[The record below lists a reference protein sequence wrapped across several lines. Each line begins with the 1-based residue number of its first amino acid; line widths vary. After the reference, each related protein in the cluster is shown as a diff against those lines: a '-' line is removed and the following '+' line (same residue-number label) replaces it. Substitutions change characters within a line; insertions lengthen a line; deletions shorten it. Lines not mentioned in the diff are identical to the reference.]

1 MNEKDQEE
9 KQKYLRQNIL
19 DKGYDANEFIAFLE
33 SKKGEGASDIS
44 NWSKIDLYAVVQ
56 EFILVHRKDDSNS
69 KPQTEQLNTN
79 INSNTNTNIN
89 TDINANTNINI
100 NINTNINANIGT
112 NPNTNIITTF
122 DNTDKNT
129 QSQKMLSDYEI
140 IEDKSVIKN
149 EMINDKKEKINSKN
163 FVANDENF
171 GMIIPDFIVCQKAEI
186 NALNNQENLE
196 ITVTDPQKVDNGFF
210 SKAYIN
216 FLITTKPLNLKVR
229 RKHADFVWLRE
240 RLSVIF
246 NLNVLPRLPRKGKVN
261 GDNHINKRMRN
272 LGRFLNYLLKD
283 SLIKNSKIFYD
294 FLAIE
299 KDEDFEKQ
307 KKIYNKLK
315 SPTEVRDVKTLD
327 GKIKIQVTP
336 ESEKYFTKIKNNA
349 MLNEAVLKQMN
360 DTFKLLKLEMNATIN
375 RISSFFPMF
384 DKLIKI
390 RKALPNNIIT
400 QSYIQLK
407 NIFSSW
413 VDILKKQNNFFLKD
427 VKEYLKL
434 LGGNYHHMKELA
446 EYVDEQKN
454 YYRKISRNL
463 ITKKLDL
470 YENKDAADWQLDAQD
485 KKNPKYLVRD
495 KLTAYKKI
503 CYNSTCDAIKLK
515 EKYGYQ
521 LNKII
526 SEYERLRS
534 IANVEN
540 RQKLIDF
547 TRIQSKISSDHIILM
562 GKIIGIMDDCFESP
576 DNYEDK
582 EYDTNEIQ
590 EEIDNNENNRVNN
603 DNDD

>member
-1 MNEKDQEE
+1 MEEKDQEE

-19 DKGYDANEFIAFLE
+19 DKGYDANDFIAFLE

-56 EFILVHRKDDSNS
+56 EYILVHTKDNTNS
-69 KPQTEQLNTN
+69 KPKTEPSNN
-79 INSNTNTNIN
+79 NTNTNTN
-89 TDINANTNINI
+89 NNNNINN
-100 NINTNINANIGT
+100 NIEPKKENNNN
-112 NPNTNIITTF
+112 N
-122 DNTDKNT
+122 DKN
-129 QSQKMLSDYEI
+129 SKILNDYEI

-171 GMIIPDFIVCQKAEI
+171 GMIVPDFIICQKAET
-186 NALNNQENLE
+186 NALNNQDNLE
-196 ITVTDPQKVDNGFF
+196 ITVSDPQKVDNGFF

-216 FLITTKPLNLKVR
+216 FLISTNPLNFKVR

-240 RLSVIF
+240 RLSIIF

-261 GDNHINKRMRN
+261 GDNHIKKRMRN
-272 LGRFLNYLLKD
+272 LERFLNYLLKD
-283 SLIKNSKIFYD
+283 NLVKNSKIFYD
-294 FLAIE
+294 FLTLE
-299 KDEDFEKQ
+299 KDDDFEKQ

-315 SPTEVRDVKTLD
+315 SPTEIREVKTLD
-327 GKIKIQVTP
+327 GKLKIQVT
-336 ESEKYFTKIKNNA
+336 EQSEKYFNKIKSNA
-349 MLNEAVLKQMN
+349 ALNETVLKQIN
-360 DTFKLLKLEMNATIN
+360 DTFKLLKLEMNATIT

-390 RKALPNNIIT
+390 RKSYLPNNILS
-400 QSYIQLK
+400 QSYMQLK
-407 NIFSSW
+407 NIFTSW

-434 LGGNYHHMKELA
+434 LGGNYHHMKELT
-446 EYVDEQKN
+446 ELVDEQKN

-463 ITKKLDL
+463 IAKKIDL
-470 YENKDAADWQLDAQD
+470 YDNRDAADWQLDAQD
-485 KKNPKYLVRD
+485 KKNVKNLVKD

-503 CYNSTCDAIKLK
+503 CHNSTVDAIKLK

-526 SEYERLRS
+526 SEHERLRS

-582 EYDTNEIQ
+582 DKEVDMNEIQ
-590 EEIDNNENNRVNN
+590 EEENNENNENN
-603 DNDD
+603 DIDDD

>member
-1 MNEKDQEE
+1 MEEKDQEE

-19 DKGYDANEFIAFLE
+19 DKGYDANDFIAFLE

-56 EFILVHRKDDSNS
+56 EYILVHTKDNTNS
-69 KPQTEQLNTN
+69 KPKTEPSNN
-79 INSNTNTNIN
+79 NTNTNTSN
-89 TDINANTNINI
+89 NNNINN
-100 NINTNINANIGT
+100 NIEPKKENNNN
-112 NPNTNIITTF
+112 N
-122 DNTDKNT
+122 DKN
-129 QSQKMLSDYEI
+129 SKILNDYEI

-171 GMIIPDFIVCQKAEI
+171 GMIVPDFIICQKAET
-186 NALNNQENLE
+186 NALNNQDNLE
-196 ITVTDPQKVDNGFF
+196 ITVSDPQKVDNGFF

-216 FLITTKPLNLKVR
+216 FLISTNPLNFKVR

-261 GDNHINKRMRN
+261 GDNHIKKRMRN
-272 LGRFLNYLLKD
+272 LERFLNYLLKD
-283 SLIKNSKIFYD
+283 NLVKNSKIFYD
-294 FLAIE
+294 FLTLE
-299 KDEDFEKQ
+299 KEDDFEKQ

-315 SPTEVRDVKTLD
+315 SPTEIREVKTLD
-327 GKIKIQVTP
+327 GKLKIQVT
-336 ESEKYFTKIKNNA
+336 EQSEKYFNKIKSNA
-349 MLNEAVLKQMN
+349 ALNETVLKQIN
-360 DTFKLLKLEMNATIN
+360 DTFKLLKLEMNATIT

-390 RKALPNNIIT
+390 RKSYLPNNILS
-400 QSYIQLK
+400 QSYMQLK
-407 NIFSSW
+407 NIFTSW

-434 LGGNYHHMKELA
+434 LGGNYHHMKELT
-446 EYVDEQKN
+446 ELVDEQKN

-463 ITKKLDL
+463 IAKKIDL
-470 YENKDAADWQLDAQD
+470 YDNRDAADWQLDAQD
-485 KKNPKYLVRD
+485 KKNVKNLVKD

-503 CYNSTCDAIKLK
+503 CHNSTVDAIKLK

-526 SEYERLRS
+526 SEHERLRS

-582 EYDTNEIQ
+582 DKEVDMNEIQ
-590 EEIDNNENNRVNN
+590 EEENNENN
-603 DNDD
+603 DIDDD

>member
-1 MNEKDQEE
+1 MEEKDQEE

-19 DKGYDANEFIAFLE
+19 DKGYDANDFIAFLE

-56 EFILVHRKDDSNS
+56 EYILVHTKDNTNS
-69 KPQTEQLNTN
+69 KRKTEPSNN
-79 INSNTNTNIN
+79 NTNTNTSN
-89 TDINANTNINI
+89 NNNINN
-100 NINTNINANIGT
+100 NIEPKKENNNN
-112 NPNTNIITTF
+112 N
-122 DNTDKNT
+122 DKN
-129 QSQKMLSDYEI
+129 SKILNDYEI

-171 GMIIPDFIVCQKAEI
+171 GMIVPDFIICQKAET
-186 NALNNQENLE
+186 NALNNQDNLE
-196 ITVTDPQKVDNGFF
+196 ITVSDPQKVDNGFF

-216 FLITTKPLNLKVR
+216 FLISTNPLNFKVR

-261 GDNHINKRMRN
+261 GDNHIKKRMRN
-272 LGRFLNYLLKD
+272 LERFLNYLLKD
-283 SLIKNSKIFYD
+283 NLVKNSKIFYD
-294 FLAIE
+294 FLTLE
-299 KDEDFEKQ
+299 KDDDFEKQ

-315 SPTEVRDVKTLD
+315 SPTEIREVKTLD
-327 GKIKIQVTP
+327 GKLKIQVT
-336 ESEKYFTKIKNNA
+336 EQSEKYFNKIKSNA
-349 MLNEAVLKQMN
+349 ALNETVLKQIN
-360 DTFKLLKLEMNATIN
+360 DTFKLLKLEMNATIT

-390 RKALPNNIIT
+390 RKSYLPNNILS
-400 QSYIQLK
+400 QSYMQLK
-407 NIFSSW
+407 NIFTSW

-434 LGGNYHHMKELA
+434 LGGNYHHMKELT
-446 EYVDEQKN
+446 ELVDEQKN

-463 ITKKLDL
+463 IAKKIDL
-470 YENKDAADWQLDAQD
+470 YDNRDAADWQLDAQD
-485 KKNPKYLVRD
+485 KKNVKNLVKD

-503 CYNSTCDAIKLK
+503 CHNSTVDAIKLK

-526 SEYERLRS
+526 SEHERLRS

-582 EYDTNEIQ
+582 DKEVDMNEIQ
-590 EEIDNNENNRVNN
+590 EEENNENN
-603 DNDD
+603 DIDDD

>member
-1 MNEKDQEE
+1 MEEKDQEE

-19 DKGYDANEFIAFLE
+19 DKGYDANDFIAFLE

-56 EFILVHRKDDSNS
+56 EYILVHTKDNTNS
-69 KPQTEQLNTN
+69 KPKTEPSNN
-79 INSNTNTNIN
+79 NTNTNTSNNNSIN
-89 TDINANTNINI
+89 NNIEPKKEN
-100 NINTNINANIGT
+100 NNNN
-112 NPNTNIITTF
+112 
-122 DNTDKNT
+122 DKN
-129 QSQKMLSDYEI
+129 SKILNDYEI

-171 GMIIPDFIVCQKAEI
+171 GMIVPDFIICQKAET
-186 NALNNQENLE
+186 NALNNQDNLE
-196 ITVTDPQKVDNGFF
+196 ITVSDPQKVDNGFF

-216 FLITTKPLNLKVR
+216 FLISTNPLNFKVR

-261 GDNHINKRMRN
+261 GDNHIKKRMRN
-272 LGRFLNYLLKD
+272 LERFLNYLLKD
-283 SLIKNSKIFYD
+283 NLVKNSKIFYD
-294 FLAIE
+294 FLTLE
-299 KDEDFEKQ
+299 KDDDFEKQ

-315 SPTEVRDVKTLD
+315 SPTEIREVKTLD
-327 GKIKIQVTP
+327 GKLKIQVT
-336 ESEKYFTKIKNNA
+336 EQSEKYFNKIKSNA
-349 MLNEAVLKQMN
+349 ALNETVLKQIN
-360 DTFKLLKLEMNATIN
+360 DTFKLLKLEMNATIT

-390 RKALPNNIIT
+390 RKSYLPNNILS
-400 QSYIQLK
+400 QSYMQLK
-407 NIFSSW
+407 NIFTSW

-434 LGGNYHHMKELA
+434 LGGNYHHMKELT
-446 EYVDEQKN
+446 ELVDEQKN

-463 ITKKLDL
+463 IAKKIDL
-470 YENKDAADWQLDAQD
+470 YDNRDAADWQLDAQD
-485 KKNPKYLVRD
+485 KKNVKNLVKD

-503 CYNSTCDAIKLK
+503 CHNSTVDAIKLK

-526 SEYERLRS
+526 SEHERLRS

-582 EYDTNEIQ
+582 DKEVDMNEIQ
-590 EEIDNNENNRVNN
+590 EEENNENNENN
-603 DNDD
+603 DIDDD

>member
-1 MNEKDQEE
+1 MEEKDQEE

-19 DKGYDANEFIAFLE
+19 DKGYDANDFIAFLE

-56 EFILVHRKDDSNS
+56 EYILVHTKDNTNS
-69 KPQTEQLNTN
+69 KPKTEPSNN
-79 INSNTNTNIN
+79 NTNTNTSN
-89 TDINANTNINI
+89 NNNINN
-100 NINTNINANIGT
+100 NIEPKKENNNN
-112 NPNTNIITTF
+112 N
-122 DNTDKNT
+122 DKN
-129 QSQKMLSDYEI
+129 SKILNDYEI

-171 GMIIPDFIVCQKAEI
+171 GMIIPDFIICQKAET

-196 ITVTDPQKVDNGFF
+196 ITVSDPQKVDNGFF

-216 FLITTKPLNLKVR
+216 FLISTNPLNFKVR

-261 GDNHINKRMRN
+261 GDNHIKKRMRN
-272 LGRFLNYLLKD
+272 LERFLNYLLKD
-283 SLIKNSKIFYD
+283 NLVKNSKIFYD
-294 FLAIE
+294 FLTLE
-299 KDEDFEKQ
+299 KDDDFEKQ

-315 SPTEVRDVKTLD
+315 SPTEIREVKTLD
-327 GKIKIQVTP
+327 GKLKIQVT
-336 ESEKYFTKIKNNA
+336 EQSEKYFNKIKSNA
-349 MLNEAVLKQMN
+349 ALNETVLKQIN
-360 DTFKLLKLEMNATIN
+360 DTFKLLKLEMNATIT

-390 RKALPNNIIT
+390 RKSYLPNNILS
-400 QSYIQLK
+400 QSYMQLK
-407 NIFSSW
+407 NIFTSW

-434 LGGNYHHMKELA
+434 LGGNYHHMKELT
-446 EYVDEQKN
+446 ELVDEQKN

-463 ITKKLDL
+463 IAKKIDL
-470 YENKDAADWQLDAQD
+470 YDNRDAADWQLDAQD
-485 KKNPKYLVRD
+485 KKNVKNLVKD

-503 CYNSTCDAIKLK
+503 CHNSTVDAIKLK

-526 SEYERLRS
+526 SEHERLRS

-582 EYDTNEIQ
+582 DKEVDMNEIQ
-590 EEIDNNENNRVNN
+590 EEENNENNENN
-603 DNDD
+603 DIDDD

>member
-1 MNEKDQEE
+1 MEEKDQEE

-19 DKGYDANEFIAFLE
+19 DKGYDANDFIAFLE

-56 EFILVHRKDDSNS
+56 EYILVHTKDNTNS
-69 KPQTEQLNTN
+69 KPKTEPSNN
-79 INSNTNTNIN
+79 NTNTNTSN
-89 TDINANTNINI
+89 NNNINN
-100 NINTNINANIGT
+100 NIEPKKENNNN
-112 NPNTNIITTF
+112 N
-122 DNTDKNT
+122 DKN
-129 QSQKMLSDYEI
+129 SKILNDYEI

-171 GMIIPDFIVCQKAEI
+171 GIIVPDFIICQKAET
-186 NALNNQENLE
+186 NALNNQDNLE
-196 ITVTDPQKVDNGFF
+196 ITVSDPQKVDNGFF

-216 FLITTKPLNLKVR
+216 FLISTNPLNFKVR

-261 GDNHINKRMRN
+261 GDNHIKKRMRN
-272 LGRFLNYLLKD
+272 LERFLNYLLKD
-283 SLIKNSKIFYD
+283 NLVKNSKIFYD
-294 FLAIE
+294 FLTLE
-299 KDEDFEKQ
+299 KDDDFEKQ

-315 SPTEVRDVKTLD
+315 SPTEIREVKTLD
-327 GKIKIQVTP
+327 GKLKIQVT
-336 ESEKYFTKIKNNA
+336 EQSEKYFNKIKSNA
-349 MLNEAVLKQMN
+349 ALNETVLKQIN
-360 DTFKLLKLEMNATIN
+360 DTFKLLKLEMNATIT

-390 RKALPNNIIT
+390 RKSYLPNNILS
-400 QSYIQLK
+400 QSYMQLK
-407 NIFSSW
+407 NIFTSW

-434 LGGNYHHMKELA
+434 LGGNYHHMKELT
-446 EYVDEQKN
+446 ELVDEQKN

-463 ITKKLDL
+463 IAKKIDL
-470 YENKDAADWQLDAQD
+470 YDNRDAADWQLDAQD
-485 KKNPKYLVRD
+485 KKNVKNLVKD

-503 CYNSTCDAIKLK
+503 CHNSTVDAIKLK

-526 SEYERLRS
+526 SEHERLRS

-582 EYDTNEIQ
+582 DKEVDMNEIQ
-590 EEIDNNENNRVNN
+590 EEENNENNENN
-603 DNDD
+603 DIDDD

>member
-1 MNEKDQEE
+1 MEEKDQED

-19 DKGYDANEFIAFLE
+19 DKGYDANDFIAFLE

-56 EFILVHRKDDSNS
+56 EYILVHTKDNTNS
-69 KPQTEQLNTN
+69 KPKTEPSNN
-79 INSNTNTNIN
+79 NTNTNTSN
-89 TDINANTNINI
+89 NNNINN
-100 NINTNINANIGT
+100 NIEPKKENNNN
-112 NPNTNIITTF
+112 N
-122 DNTDKNT
+122 DKN
-129 QSQKMLSDYEI
+129 SKILNDYEI

-171 GMIIPDFIVCQKAEI
+171 GMIVPDFIICQKAET
-186 NALNNQENLE
+186 NALNNQDNLE
-196 ITVTDPQKVDNGFF
+196 ITVSDPQKVDNGFF

-216 FLITTKPLNLKVR
+216 FLISTNPLNFKVR

-240 RLSVIF
+240 RLSIIF

-261 GDNHINKRMRN
+261 GDNHIKKRMRN
-272 LGRFLNYLLKD
+272 LERFLNYLLKD
-283 SLIKNSKIFYD
+283 NLVKNSKIFYD
-294 FLAIE
+294 FLTLE
-299 KDEDFEKQ
+299 KEDDFEKQ

-315 SPTEVRDVKTLD
+315 SPTEIREVKTLD
-327 GKIKIQVTP
+327 GKLKIQVT
-336 ESEKYFTKIKNNA
+336 EQSEKYFNKIKSNA
-349 MLNEAVLKQMN
+349 ALNETVLKQIN
-360 DTFKLLKLEMNATIN
+360 DTFKLLKLEMNATIT
-375 RISSFFPMF
+375 RISSFSPMF

-390 RKALPNNIIT
+390 RKSYLPNNILS
-400 QSYIQLK
+400 QSYMQLK
-407 NIFSSW
+407 NIFTSW

-434 LGGNYHHMKELA
+434 LGGNYHHMKELT
-446 EYVDEQKN
+446 ELVDEQKN

-463 ITKKLDL
+463 IAKKIDL
-470 YENKDAADWQLDAQD
+470 YDNRDAADWQLDAQD
-485 KKNPKYLVRD
+485 KKNVKNLVKD

-503 CYNSTCDAIKLK
+503 CHNSTVDAIKLK

-526 SEYERLRS
+526 SEHERLRS

-582 EYDTNEIQ
+582 DKEVDMNEIQ
-590 EEIDNNENNRVNN
+590 EEENNENN
-603 DNDD
+603 DIDGD

>member
-1 MNEKDQEE
+1 MEEKDQEE

-19 DKGYDANEFIAFLE
+19 DKGYDANDFIAFLE

-56 EFILVHRKDDSNS
+56 EYILVHTKDSTNS
-69 KPQTEQLNTN
+69 KPKTEPSNN
-79 INSNTNTNIN
+79 NNTNTNTSN
-89 TDINANTNINI
+89 NNNINN
-100 NINTNINANIGT
+100 NIEPKKENNNN
-112 NPNTNIITTF
+112 N
-122 DNTDKNT
+122 DKN
-129 QSQKMLSDYEI
+129 SKILNDYEI

-171 GMIIPDFIVCQKAEI
+171 GMIVPDFIICQKAET
-186 NALNNQENLE
+186 NALNNQDNLE
-196 ITVTDPQKVDNGFF
+196 ITVSDPQKVDNGFF

-216 FLITTKPLNLKVR
+216 FLISTNPLNFKVR

-240 RLSVIF
+240 RLSIIF

-261 GDNHINKRMRN
+261 GDNHIKKRMRN
-272 LGRFLNYLLKD
+272 LERFLNYLLKD
-283 SLIKNSKIFYD
+283 NLVKNSKIFYD
-294 FLAIE
+294 FLTLE
-299 KDEDFEKQ
+299 KDDDFEKQ

-315 SPTEVRDVKTLD
+315 SPTEIREVKTLD
-327 GKIKIQVTP
+327 GKLKIQVT
-336 ESEKYFTKIKNNA
+336 EQSEKYFNKIKSNA
-349 MLNEAVLKQMN
+349 ALNETVLKQIN
-360 DTFKLLKLEMNATIN
+360 DTFKLLKLEMNATIT

-390 RKALPNNIIT
+390 RKSYLPNNILS
-400 QSYIQLK
+400 QSYMQLK
-407 NIFSSW
+407 NIFTSW

-434 LGGNYHHMKELA
+434 LGGNYHHMKELT
-446 EYVDEQKN
+446 ELVDEQKN

-463 ITKKLDL
+463 IAKKIDL
-470 YENKDAADWQLDAQD
+470 YDNRDAADWQLDAQD
-485 KKNPKYLVRD
+485 KKNVKNLVKD

-503 CYNSTCDAIKLK
+503 CHNSTVDAIKLK

-526 SEYERLRS
+526 SEHERLRS

-582 EYDTNEIQ
+582 DKEVDMNEIQ
-590 EEIDNNENNRVNN
+590 EEENNENNENN
-603 DNDD
+603 DIDDD

>member
-1 MNEKDQEE
+1 MEEKDQEE

-19 DKGYDANEFIAFLE
+19 DKGYDANDFIAFLE

-56 EFILVHRKDDSNS
+56 EYILVHTKDNTNS
-69 KPQTEQLNTN
+69 KPKTEPSNN
-79 INSNTNTNIN
+79 NTNTNTSN
-89 TDINANTNINI
+89 NNNINN
-100 NINTNINANIGT
+100 NIEPKKENNNN
-112 NPNTNIITTF
+112 N
-122 DNTDKNT
+122 DKN
-129 QSQKMLSDYEI
+129 SKILNDYEI

-171 GMIIPDFIVCQKAEI
+171 GMIVPDFIICQKAET
-186 NALNNQENLE
+186 NALNNQDNLE
-196 ITVTDPQKVDNGFF
+196 ITVSDPQKVDNGFF

-216 FLITTKPLNLKVR
+216 FLISTNPLNFKVR

-261 GDNHINKRMRN
+261 GDNHIKKRMRN
-272 LGRFLNYLLKD
+272 LERFLNYLLKD
-283 SLIKNSKIFYD
+283 NLVKNSKIFYD
-294 FLAIE
+294 FLTLE
-299 KDEDFEKQ
+299 KEDDFEKQ

-315 SPTEVRDVKTLD
+315 SPTEIREVKTLD
-327 GKIKIQVTP
+327 GKLKIQVT
-336 ESEKYFTKIKNNA
+336 EQSEKYFNKIKSNA
-349 MLNEAVLKQMN
+349 ALNETVLKQIN
-360 DTFKLLKLEMNATIN
+360 DTFKLLKLEMNATIT

-390 RKALPNNIIT
+390 RKSYLPNNILS
-400 QSYIQLK
+400 QSYMQLK
-407 NIFSSW
+407 NIFTSW

-434 LGGNYHHMKELA
+434 LGGNYHHMKELT
-446 EYVDEQKN
+446 ELVDEQKN

-463 ITKKLDL
+463 IAKKIDL
-470 YENKDAADWQLDAQD
+470 YDNRDAADWQLDAQD
-485 KKNPKYLVRD
+485 KKNVKNLVKD

-503 CYNSTCDAIKLK
+503 CHNSTVDAIKLK

-526 SEYERLRS
+526 SEHERLRS

-582 EYDTNEIQ
+582 DKEVDMNEIQ
-590 EEIDNNENNRVNN
+590 EEENNENN
-603 DNDD
+603 DIDGD

>member
-1 MNEKDQEE
+1 MEEKDQEE

-19 DKGYDANEFIAFLE
+19 DKGYDANQFIAFLE

-56 EFILVHRKDDSNS
+56 EFILVHSND
-69 KPQTEQLNTN
+69 N
-79 INSNTNTNIN
+79 INSKQNTEQPNNDTNIN
-89 TDINANTNINI
+89 TNNNNNINN
-100 NINTNINANIGT
+100 NINTN
-112 NPNTNIITTF
+112 
-122 DNTDKNT
+122 TDQKNENNNNNGKN
-129 QSQKMLSDYEI
+129 SKILNDYEI

-149 EMINDKKEKINSKN
+149 EMLNDKKEKINSKN

-171 GMIIPDFIVCQKAEI
+171 GMVIPDFIVCQKAET

-216 FLITTKPLNLKVR
+216 FLITTNPLNFKVR

-246 NLNVLPRLPRKGKVN
+246 NFNVLPRLPRKGKVN

-272 LGRFLNYLLKD
+272 LERFLNYLLKD
-283 SLIKNSKIFYD
+283 NLIKNSKIFYD
-294 FLAIE
+294 FLTIE

-315 SPTEVRDVKTLD
+315 SPTEIREVKTLD
-327 GKIKIQVTP
+327 GKLKIQVT
-336 ESEKYFTKIKNNA
+336 EENEQYFNKIKSNA
-349 MLNEAVLKQMN
+349 ALNDTVLKQIN
-360 DTFKLLKLEMNATIN
+360 DTLKLLRLEMNATIT

-390 RKALPNNIIT
+390 RKAYLPNNILS
-400 QSYIQLK
+400 QSYMQLK
-407 NIFSSW
+407 NIFTSW

-434 LGGNYHHMKELA
+434 LGGNYHHMKELT
-446 EYVDEQKN
+446 ELVDEQKN

-463 ITKKLDL
+463 IAKKIDL
-470 YENKDAADWQLDAQD
+470 YDNRDAADWQLDAQD
-485 KKNPKYLVRD
+485 KKNVKNLVKD

-503 CYNSTCDAIKLK
+503 CHNSTVDAIKLK

-526 SEYERLRS
+526 SEHERLRS

-582 EYDTNEIQ
+582 DKEVDMNEIQ
-590 EEIDNNENNRVNN
+590 EEVNVDNNENN
-603 DNDD
+603 DNDDD

>member
-1 MNEKDQEE
+1 MEEKDQEE

-19 DKGYDANEFIAFLE
+19 DKGYDANDFIAFLE

-56 EFILVHRKDDSNS
+56 EYILVHTKDNTNS
-69 KPQTEQLNTN
+69 KPKTEPSNN
-79 INSNTNTNIN
+79 NTNTNTSN
-89 TDINANTNINI
+89 NNNINN
-100 NINTNINANIGT
+100 NIEPKKENNNN
-112 NPNTNIITTF
+112 N
-122 DNTDKNT
+122 DKN
-129 QSQKMLSDYEI
+129 SKILNDYEI

-171 GMIIPDFIVCQKAEI
+171 GMIVPDFIICQKAET
-186 NALNNQENLE
+186 NALNNQDNLE
-196 ITVTDPQKVDNGFF
+196 ITVSDPQKVDNGFF

-216 FLITTKPLNLKVR
+216 FLISTNPLNFKVR

-261 GDNHINKRMRN
+261 GDNHIKKRMRN
-272 LGRFLNYLLKD
+272 LERFLNYLLKD
-283 SLIKNSKIFYD
+283 NLVKNSKIFYD
-294 FLAIE
+294 FLTLE
-299 KDEDFEKQ
+299 KEDDFEKQ

-315 SPTEVRDVKTLD
+315 SPTEIREVKTLD
-327 GKIKIQVTP
+327 GKLKIQVT
-336 ESEKYFTKIKNNA
+336 EQSEKYFNKIKSNA
-349 MLNEAVLKQMN
+349 ALNETVLKQIN
-360 DTFKLLKLEMNATIN
+360 DTFKLLKLEMNATIT

-390 RKALPNNIIT
+390 RKSYLPNNILS
-400 QSYIQLK
+400 QSYMQLK
-407 NIFSSW
+407 NIFTSW

-434 LGGNYHHMKELA
+434 LGGNYHHMKELT
-446 EYVDEQKN
+446 ELVDEQKN

-463 ITKKLDL
+463 IAKKLDL
-470 YENKDAADWQLDAQD
+470 YDNRDAADWQLDAQD
-485 KKNPKYLVRD
+485 KKNVKNLVKD

-503 CYNSTCDAIKLK
+503 CHNSTVDAIKLK

-526 SEYERLRS
+526 SEHERLRS

-582 EYDTNEIQ
+582 DKEVDMNEIQ
-590 EEIDNNENNRVNN
+590 EEENNENNENN
-603 DNDD
+603 DIDDD

>member
-1 MNEKDQEE
+1 MEEKDQEE

-19 DKGYDANEFIAFLE
+19 DKGYDANDFIAFLE

-56 EFILVHRKDDSNS
+56 EYILVHSKDSTNS
-69 KPQTEQLNTN
+69 KPKTEPSNN
-79 INSNTNTNIN
+79 NNTNTNTSN
-89 TDINANTNINI
+89 NNNINN
-100 NINTNINANIGT
+100 NIEPKKENNNN
-112 NPNTNIITTF
+112 N
-122 DNTDKNT
+122 DKN
-129 QSQKMLSDYEI
+129 SKILNDYEI

-171 GMIIPDFIVCQKAEI
+171 GMIVPDFIICQKAET
-186 NALNNQENLE
+186 NALNNQDNLE
-196 ITVTDPQKVDNGFF
+196 ITVSDPQKVDNGFF

-216 FLITTKPLNLKVR
+216 FLISTNPLNFKVR

-261 GDNHINKRMRN
+261 GDNHIKKRMRN
-272 LGRFLNYLLKD
+272 LERFLNYLLKD
-283 SLIKNSKIFYD
+283 NLVKNSKIFYD
-294 FLAIE
+294 FLTLE
-299 KDEDFEKQ
+299 KDDDFEKQ

-315 SPTEVRDVKTLD
+315 SPTEIREVKTLD
-327 GKIKIQVTP
+327 GKLKIQVT
-336 ESEKYFTKIKNNA
+336 EQSEKYFNKIKSNA
-349 MLNEAVLKQMN
+349 ALNETVLKQIN
-360 DTFKLLKLEMNATIN
+360 DTFKLLKLEMNATIT

-390 RKALPNNIIT
+390 RKSYLPNNILS
-400 QSYIQLK
+400 QSYMQLK
-407 NIFSSW
+407 NIFTSW

-434 LGGNYHHMKELA
+434 LGGNYHHMKELT
-446 EYVDEQKN
+446 ELVDEQKN

-463 ITKKLDL
+463 IAKKIDL
-470 YENKDAADWQLDAQD
+470 YDNRDAADWQLDAQD
-485 KKNPKYLVRD
+485 KKNVKNLVKD

-503 CYNSTCDAIKLK
+503 CYNSTVDAIKLK

-526 SEYERLRS
+526 SEHERLRS

-582 EYDTNEIQ
+582 DKEVDMNEIQ
-590 EEIDNNENNRVNN
+590 EEENNENNENN
-603 DNDD
+603 DIDDD

>member
-1 MNEKDQEE
+1 MEEKDQEE

-19 DKGYDANEFIAFLE
+19 DKGYDANDFIAFLE

-56 EFILVHRKDDSNS
+56 EYILVHTKDNTNS
-69 KPQTEQLNTN
+69 KPKTEPSNN
-79 INSNTNTNIN
+79 NTNTNTSN
-89 TDINANTNINI
+89 NNINN
-100 NINTNINANIGT
+100 NIEPKKENNNN
-112 NPNTNIITTF
+112 N
-122 DNTDKNT
+122 DKN
-129 QSQKMLSDYEI
+129 SKILNDYEI

-171 GMIIPDFIVCQKAEI
+171 GMIVPDFIICQKAET
-186 NALNNQENLE
+186 NALNNQDNLE
-196 ITVTDPQKVDNGFF
+196 ITVSDPQKVDNGFF

-216 FLITTKPLNLKVR
+216 FLISTNPLNFKVR

-240 RLSVIF
+240 RLSIIF

-261 GDNHINKRMRN
+261 GDNHIKKRMRN
-272 LGRFLNYLLKD
+272 LERFLNYLLKD
-283 SLIKNSKIFYD
+283 NLVKNSKIFYD
-294 FLAIE
+294 FLTLE
-299 KDEDFEKQ
+299 KDDDFEKQ

-315 SPTEVRDVKTLD
+315 SPTEIREVKTLD
-327 GKIKIQVTP
+327 GKLKIQVT
-336 ESEKYFTKIKNNA
+336 EQSEKYFNKIKSNA
-349 MLNEAVLKQMN
+349 ALNETVLKQIN
-360 DTFKLLKLEMNATIN
+360 DTFKLLKLEMNATIT

-390 RKALPNNIIT
+390 RKSYLPNNILS
-400 QSYIQLK
+400 QSYMQLK
-407 NIFSSW
+407 NIFTSW

-434 LGGNYHHMKELA
+434 LGGNYHHMKELT
-446 EYVDEQKN
+446 ELVDEQKN

-463 ITKKLDL
+463 IAKKIDL
-470 YENKDAADWQLDAQD
+470 YDNRDAADWQLDAQD
-485 KKNPKYLVRD
+485 KKNVKNLVKD

-503 CYNSTCDAIKLK
+503 CHNSTVDAIKLK

-526 SEYERLRS
+526 SEHERLRS

-582 EYDTNEIQ
+582 DKEVDMNEIQ
-590 EEIDNNENNRVNN
+590 EEENNENN
-603 DNDD
+603 DIDDD

>member
-1 MNEKDQEE
+1 MEEKDQEE

-19 DKGYDANEFIAFLE
+19 DKGYDANDFIAFLE

-56 EFILVHRKDDSNS
+56 EYILVHTKDSTNS
-69 KPQTEQLNTN
+69 KPKTEPSNN
-79 INSNTNTNIN
+79 NNTNTNTSN
-89 TDINANTNINI
+89 NNNINN
-100 NINTNINANIGT
+100 NIEPKKENNNN
-112 NPNTNIITTF
+112 N
-122 DNTDKNT
+122 DKN
-129 QSQKMLSDYEI
+129 SKILNDYEI

-171 GMIIPDFIVCQKAEI
+171 GMIVPDFIICQKAET
-186 NALNNQENLE
+186 NALNNQDNLE
-196 ITVTDPQKVDNGFF
+196 ITVSDPQKVDNGFF

-216 FLITTKPLNLKVR
+216 FLISTNPLNFKVR

-240 RLSVIF
+240 RLSIIF

-261 GDNHINKRMRN
+261 GDNHIKKRMRN
-272 LGRFLNYLLKD
+272 LERFLNYLLKD
-283 SLIKNSKIFYD
+283 NLVKNSKIFYD
-294 FLAIE
+294 FLTLE
-299 KDEDFEKQ
+299 KEDDFEKQ

-315 SPTEVRDVKTLD
+315 SPTEIREVKTLD
-327 GKIKIQVTP
+327 GKLKIQVT
-336 ESEKYFTKIKNNA
+336 EQSEKYFNKIKSNA
-349 MLNEAVLKQMN
+349 ALNETVLKQIN
-360 DTFKLLKLEMNATIN
+360 DTFKLLKLEMNATIT

-390 RKALPNNIIT
+390 RKSYLPNNILS
-400 QSYIQLK
+400 QSYMQLK
-407 NIFSSW
+407 NIFTSW

-434 LGGNYHHMKELA
+434 LGGNYHHMKELT
-446 EYVDEQKN
+446 ELVDEQKN

-463 ITKKLDL
+463 IAKKIDL
-470 YENKDAADWQLDAQD
+470 YDNRDAADWQLDAQD
-485 KKNPKYLVRD
+485 KKNVKNLVKD

-503 CYNSTCDAIKLK
+503 CHNSTVDAIKLK

-526 SEYERLRS
+526 SEHERLRS

-582 EYDTNEIQ
+582 DKEVDMNEIQ
-590 EEIDNNENNRVNN
+590 EEENNENNENN
-603 DNDD
+603 DIDDD

>member
-1 MNEKDQEE
+1 MEEKDQEE

-19 DKGYDANEFIAFLE
+19 DKGYDANDFIAFLE

-56 EFILVHRKDDSNS
+56 EYILVHTKDNTNS
-69 KPQTEQLNTN
+69 KPKTEPSNN
-79 INSNTNTNIN
+79 NTNTNTSN
-89 TDINANTNINI
+89 NNNINN
-100 NINTNINANIGT
+100 NIEPKKENNNN
-112 NPNTNIITTF
+112 N
-122 DNTDKNT
+122 DKN
-129 QSQKMLSDYEI
+129 SKILNDYEI

-171 GMIIPDFIVCQKAEI
+171 GMIVPDFIICQKAET
-186 NALNNQENLE
+186 NALNNQDNLE
-196 ITVTDPQKVDNGFF
+196 ITVSDPQKVDNGFF

-216 FLITTKPLNLKVR
+216 FLISTNPLNFKVR

-261 GDNHINKRMRN
+261 GDNRIKKRMRN
-272 LGRFLNYLLKD
+272 LERFLNYLLKD
-283 SLIKNSKIFYD
+283 NLVKNSKIFYD
-294 FLAIE
+294 FLTLE
-299 KDEDFEKQ
+299 KEDDFEKQ

-315 SPTEVRDVKTLD
+315 SPTEIREVKTLD
-327 GKIKIQVTP
+327 GKLKIQVT
-336 ESEKYFTKIKNNA
+336 EQSEKYFNKIKSNA
-349 MLNEAVLKQMN
+349 ALNETVLKQIN
-360 DTFKLLKLEMNATIN
+360 DTFKLLKLEMNATIT
-375 RISSFFPMF
+375 RISSFSPMF

-390 RKALPNNIIT
+390 RKSYLPNNILS
-400 QSYIQLK
+400 QSYMQLK
-407 NIFSSW
+407 NIFTSW

-434 LGGNYHHMKELA
+434 LGGNYHHMKELT
-446 EYVDEQKN
+446 ELVDEQKN

-463 ITKKLDL
+463 IAKKIDL
-470 YENKDAADWQLDAQD
+470 YDNRDAADWQLDAQD
-485 KKNPKYLVRD
+485 KKNVKNLVKD

-503 CYNSTCDAIKLK
+503 CHNSTVDAIKLK

-526 SEYERLRS
+526 SEHERLRS

-582 EYDTNEIQ
+582 DKEADMNEIQ
-590 EEIDNNENNRVNN
+590 EEENNENN
-603 DNDD
+603 DIDDD

>member
-1 MNEKDQEE
+1 MEEKDQEE

-19 DKGYDANEFIAFLE
+19 DKGYDANDFIAFLE

-56 EFILVHRKDDSNS
+56 EYILVHTKDSTNS
-69 KPQTEQLNTN
+69 KPKTEPSNN
-79 INSNTNTNIN
+79 NNTNTNTSN
-89 TDINANTNINI
+89 NNNINN
-100 NINTNINANIGT
+100 NIEPKKENNNN
-112 NPNTNIITTF
+112 N
-122 DNTDKNT
+122 DKN
-129 QSQKMLSDYEI
+129 SKILNDYEI

-171 GMIIPDFIVCQKAEI
+171 GMIVPDFIICQKAET
-186 NALNNQENLE
+186 NALNNQDNLE
-196 ITVTDPQKVDNGFF
+196 ITVSDPQKVDNGFF

-216 FLITTKPLNLKVR
+216 FLISTNPLNFKVR

-240 RLSVIF
+240 RLSIIF

-261 GDNHINKRMRN
+261 GDNHIKKRMRN
-272 LGRFLNYLLKD
+272 LERFLNYLLKD
-283 SLIKNSKIFYD
+283 NLVKNSKIFYD
-294 FLAIE
+294 FLTLE
-299 KDEDFEKQ
+299 KEDDFEKQ

-315 SPTEVRDVKTLD
+315 SPTEIREVKTLD
-327 GKIKIQVTP
+327 GKLKIQVT
-336 ESEKYFTKIKNNA
+336 EQSEKYFNKIKSNA
-349 MLNEAVLKQMN
+349 ALNETVLKQIN
-360 DTFKLLKLEMNATIN
+360 DTFKLLKLEMNATIT

-390 RKALPNNIIT
+390 RKSYLPNNILS
-400 QSYIQLK
+400 QSYMQLK
-407 NIFSSW
+407 NIFTSW

-434 LGGNYHHMKELA
+434 LGGNYHHMKELT
-446 EYVDEQKN
+446 ELVDEQKN

-463 ITKKLDL
+463 IAKKIDL
-470 YENKDAADWQLDAQD
+470 YDNRDAADWQLDAQD
-485 KKNPKYLVRD
+485 KKNVKNLVKD

-503 CYNSTCDAIKLK
+503 CHNSTVDAIKLK

-526 SEYERLRS
+526 SEHERLRS

-576 DNYEDK
+576 DNYEEKDK
-582 EYDTNEIQ
+582 EVDMNEIQ
-590 EEIDNNENNRVNN
+590 EEENNENNENN
-603 DNDD
+603 DIDDD

>member
-69 KPQTEQLNTN
+69 KPQTEQTNTN

-89 TDINANTNINI
+89 TDINANIDI
-100 NINTNINANIGT
+100 NINTNMNANIGT
-112 NPNTNIITTF
+112 NINTNTITTF

-149 EMINDKKEKINSKN
+149 EMINDKKEKMNSKN

-349 MLNEAVLKQMN
+349 MLNEAVLKQLN

-590 EEIDNNENNRVNN
+590 EEIDNNENNRVSN

>member
-1 MNEKDQEE
+1 MEEKDQEE

-19 DKGYDANEFIAFLE
+19 DKGYDANDFIAFLE

-56 EFILVHRKDDSNS
+56 EYILVHTKDSTNS
-69 KPQTEQLNTN
+69 KPKTEPSNN
-79 INSNTNTNIN
+79 NNTNTNTN
-89 TDINANTNINI
+89 NNNINN
-100 NINTNINANIGT
+100 NIEPKKENNNN
-112 NPNTNIITTF
+112 N
-122 DNTDKNT
+122 DKN
-129 QSQKMLSDYEI
+129 SKILNDYEI

-171 GMIIPDFIVCQKAEI
+171 GMIVPDFIICQKAET
-186 NALNNQENLE
+186 NALNNQDNLE
-196 ITVTDPQKVDNGFF
+196 ITVSDPQKVDNGFF

-216 FLITTKPLNLKVR
+216 FLISTNPLNFKVR

-261 GDNHINKRMRN
+261 GDNHIKKRMRN
-272 LGRFLNYLLKD
+272 LERFLNYLLKD
-283 SLIKNSKIFYD
+283 NLVKNSKIFYD
-294 FLAIE
+294 FLTLE
-299 KDEDFEKQ
+299 KDDDFEKQ

-315 SPTEVRDVKTLD
+315 SPTEIREVKTLD
-327 GKIKIQVTP
+327 GKLKIQVT
-336 ESEKYFTKIKNNA
+336 EQSEKYFNKIKSNA
-349 MLNEAVLKQMN
+349 ALNETVLKQIN
-360 DTFKLLKLEMNATIN
+360 DTFKLLKLEMNATIT

-390 RKALPNNIIT
+390 RKSYLPNNILS
-400 QSYIQLK
+400 QSYMQLK
-407 NIFSSW
+407 NIFTSW

-434 LGGNYHHMKELA
+434 LGGNYHHMKELT
-446 EYVDEQKN
+446 ELVDEQKN

-463 ITKKLDL
+463 IAKKIDL
-470 YENKDAADWQLDAQD
+470 YDNRDAADWQLDAQD
-485 KKNPKYLVRD
+485 KKNVKNLVKD

-503 CYNSTCDAIKLK
+503 CHNSTVDAIKLK

-526 SEYERLRS
+526 SEHERLRS

-582 EYDTNEIQ
+582 DKEVDMNEIQ
-590 EEIDNNENNRVNN
+590 EEENNENNENN
-603 DNDD
+603 DIDDD

>member
-1 MNEKDQEE
+1 MEEKDQEE

-19 DKGYDANEFIAFLE
+19 DKGYDANDFIAFLE

-56 EFILVHRKDDSNS
+56 EYILVHTKDNTNS
-69 KPQTEQLNTN
+69 KPKTEPSNN
-79 INSNTNTNIN
+79 NNTNTNTSN
-89 TDINANTNINI
+89 NNNINN
-100 NINTNINANIGT
+100 NIEPKKENNNN
-112 NPNTNIITTF
+112 N
-122 DNTDKNT
+122 DKN
-129 QSQKMLSDYEI
+129 SKILNDYEI

-171 GMIIPDFIVCQKAEI
+171 GMIVPDFIICQKAET
-186 NALNNQENLE
+186 NALNNQDNLE
-196 ITVTDPQKVDNGFF
+196 ITVSDPQKVDNGFF

-216 FLITTKPLNLKVR
+216 FLISTNPLNFKVR

-261 GDNHINKRMRN
+261 GDNHIKKRMRN
-272 LGRFLNYLLKD
+272 LERFLNYLLKD
-283 SLIKNSKIFYD
+283 NLVKNSKIFYD
-294 FLAIE
+294 FLTLE
-299 KDEDFEKQ
+299 KDDDFEKQ

-315 SPTEVRDVKTLD
+315 SPTEIREVKTLD
-327 GKIKIQVTP
+327 GKLKIQVT
-336 ESEKYFTKIKNNA
+336 EQSEKYFNKIKSNA
-349 MLNEAVLKQMN
+349 ALNETVLKQIN
-360 DTFKLLKLEMNATIN
+360 DTFKLLKLEMNATIT

-390 RKALPNNIIT
+390 RKSYLPNNILS
-400 QSYIQLK
+400 QSYMQLK
-407 NIFSSW
+407 NIFTSW

-434 LGGNYHHMKELA
+434 LGGNYHHMKELT
-446 EYVDEQKN
+446 ELVDEQKN

-463 ITKKLDL
+463 IAKKIDL
-470 YENKDAADWQLDAQD
+470 YDNRDAADWQLDAQD
-485 KKNPKYLVRD
+485 KKNVKNLVKD

-503 CYNSTCDAIKLK
+503 CHNSTVDAIKLK

-526 SEYERLRS
+526 SEHERLRS

-582 EYDTNEIQ
+582 DKEVDINEIQ
-590 EEIDNNENNRVNN
+590 EEENNENNENN
-603 DNDD
+603 DIDDD

>member
-1 MNEKDQEE
+1 MEEKDQEE

-19 DKGYDANEFIAFLE
+19 DKGYDANDFIAFLE

-56 EFILVHRKDDSNS
+56 EYILVHTKDNTNS
-69 KPQTEQLNTN
+69 KPKTEPSNN
-79 INSNTNTNIN
+79 NTNTNTSN
-89 TDINANTNINI
+89 NNNINN
-100 NINTNINANIGT
+100 NIEPKKENNNN
-112 NPNTNIITTF
+112 N
-122 DNTDKNT
+122 DKN
-129 QSQKMLSDYEI
+129 SKILNDYEI

-171 GMIIPDFIVCQKAEI
+171 GMIVPDFIICQKAET
-186 NALNNQENLE
+186 NALNNQDNLE
-196 ITVTDPQKVDNGFF
+196 ITVSDPQKVDNGFF

-216 FLITTKPLNLKVR
+216 FLISTNPLNFKVR

-272 LGRFLNYLLKD
+272 LERFLNYLLKD
-283 SLIKNSKIFYD
+283 NLVKNSKIFYD
-294 FLAIE
+294 FLTLE
-299 KDEDFEKQ
+299 KDDDFEKQ

-315 SPTEVRDVKTLD
+315 SPTEIREVKTLD
-327 GKIKIQVTP
+327 GKLKIQVT
-336 ESEKYFTKIKNNA
+336 EQSEKYFNKIKSNA
-349 MLNEAVLKQMN
+349 ALNETVLKQIN
-360 DTFKLLKLEMNATIN
+360 DTFKLLKLEMNATIT

-390 RKALPNNIIT
+390 RKSYLPNNILS
-400 QSYIQLK
+400 QSYMQLK
-407 NIFSSW
+407 NIFTSW

-434 LGGNYHHMKELA
+434 LGGNYHHMKELT
-446 EYVDEQKN
+446 ELVDEQKN

-463 ITKKLDL
+463 IAKKIDL
-470 YENKDAADWQLDAQD
+470 YDNRDAADWQLDAQD
-485 KKNPKYLVRD
+485 KKNVKNLVKD

-503 CYNSTCDAIKLK
+503 CHNSTVDAIKLK

-526 SEYERLRS
+526 SEHERLRS

-582 EYDTNEIQ
+582 DKEVDMNEIQ
-590 EEIDNNENNRVNN
+590 EEENNENNENN
-603 DNDD
+603 DIDDD

>member
-69 KPQTEQLNTN
+69 KPQTEQTN

-89 TDINANTNINI
+89 TDINANTDI
-100 NINTNINANIGT
+100 NINTNINTNMNANIGT
-112 NPNTNIITTF
+112 NTNTNIITTF
-122 DNTDKNT
+122 DNTEKNT

-216 FLITTKPLNLKVR
+216 FLITTKPINLKVR

>member
-1 MNEKDQEE
+1 MEEKDQEE

-19 DKGYDANEFIAFLE
+19 DKGYDANDFIAFLE

-56 EFILVHRKDDSNS
+56 EYILVHTKDSTNS
-69 KPQTEQLNTN
+69 KPKTEPSNN
-79 INSNTNTNIN
+79 NTNTNTSN
-89 TDINANTNINI
+89 NNNINN
-100 NINTNINANIGT
+100 NIEPKKENNNN
-112 NPNTNIITTF
+112 N
-122 DNTDKNT
+122 DKN
-129 QSQKMLSDYEI
+129 SKILNDYEI

-171 GMIIPDFIVCQKAEI
+171 GMIVPDFIICQKAET
-186 NALNNQENLE
+186 NALNNQDNLE
-196 ITVTDPQKVDNGFF
+196 ITVSDPQKVDNGFF

-216 FLITTKPLNLKVR
+216 FLISTNPLNFKVR

-240 RLSVIF
+240 RLSIIF

-261 GDNHINKRMRN
+261 GDNHIKKRMRN
-272 LGRFLNYLLKD
+272 LERFLNYLLKD
-283 SLIKNSKIFYD
+283 NLVKNSKIFYD
-294 FLAIE
+294 FLTLE
-299 KDEDFEKQ
+299 KDDDFEKQ

-315 SPTEVRDVKTLD
+315 SPTEIREVKTLD
-327 GKIKIQVTP
+327 GKLKIQVT
-336 ESEKYFTKIKNNA
+336 EQSEKYFNKIKSNA
-349 MLNEAVLKQMN
+349 ALNETVLKQIN
-360 DTFKLLKLEMNATIN
+360 DTFKLLKLEMNATIT

-390 RKALPNNIIT
+390 RKSYLPNNILS
-400 QSYIQLK
+400 QSYMQLK
-407 NIFSSW
+407 NIFTSW

-434 LGGNYHHMKELA
+434 LGGNYHHMKELT
-446 EYVDEQKN
+446 ELVDEQKN

-463 ITKKLDL
+463 IAKKIDL
-470 YENKDAADWQLDAQD
+470 YDNRDAADWQLDAQD
-485 KKNPKYLVRD
+485 KKNVKNLVKD

-503 CYNSTCDAIKLK
+503 CHNSTVDAIKLK

-526 SEYERLRS
+526 SEHERLRS

-582 EYDTNEIQ
+582 DKEVDINEIQ
-590 EEIDNNENNRVNN
+590 EEENNENN
-603 DNDD
+603 DIDDD

>member
-1 MNEKDQEE
+1 MEEKDQEE

-19 DKGYDANEFIAFLE
+19 DKGYDANDFIAFLE

-56 EFILVHRKDDSNS
+56 EYILVHTKDNTNS
-69 KPQTEQLNTN
+69 KPKTEPSNN
-79 INSNTNTNIN
+79 NTNTNTSN
-89 TDINANTNINI
+89 NNNINN
-100 NINTNINANIGT
+100 NIEPKKENNNN
-112 NPNTNIITTF
+112 N
-122 DNTDKNT
+122 DKN
-129 QSQKMLSDYEI
+129 SKILNDYEI

-171 GMIIPDFIVCQKAEI
+171 GMIVPDFIICQKAET
-186 NALNNQENLE
+186 NALNNQDNLE
-196 ITVTDPQKVDNGFF
+196 ITVSDPQKVDNGFF

-216 FLITTKPLNLKVR
+216 FLISTNPLNFKVR

-240 RLSVIF
+240 RLSIIF

-261 GDNHINKRMRN
+261 GDNHIKKRMRN
-272 LGRFLNYLLKD
+272 LERFLNYLLKD
-283 SLIKNSKIFYD
+283 NLVKNSKIFYD
-294 FLAIE
+294 FLTLE
-299 KDEDFEKQ
+299 KDDDFEKQ

-315 SPTEVRDVKTLD
+315 SPTEIREVKTLD
-327 GKIKIQVTP
+327 GKLKIQVT
-336 ESEKYFTKIKNNA
+336 EQSEKYFNKIKSNA
-349 MLNEAVLKQMN
+349 ALNETVLKQIN
-360 DTFKLLKLEMNATIN
+360 DTFKLLKLEMNATIT

-390 RKALPNNIIT
+390 RKSYLPNNILS
-400 QSYIQLK
+400 QSYMQLK
-407 NIFSSW
+407 NIFTSW

-434 LGGNYHHMKELA
+434 LGGNYHHMKELT
-446 EYVDEQKN
+446 ELVDEQKN

-463 ITKKLDL
+463 IAKKIDL
-470 YENKDAADWQLDAQD
+470 YDNRDAADWQLDAQN
-485 KKNPKYLVRD
+485 KKNVKNLVKD

-503 CYNSTCDAIKLK
+503 CHNSTVDAIKLK

-526 SEYERLRS
+526 SEHERLRS

-582 EYDTNEIQ
+582 DKEVDMNEIQ
-590 EEIDNNENNRVNN
+590 EEENNENNENN
-603 DNDD
+603 DIDDD

>member
-1 MNEKDQEE
+1 MEEKDQED

-19 DKGYDANEFIAFLE
+19 DKGYDANDFIAFLE

-56 EFILVHRKDDSNS
+56 EYILVHTKDSTNS
-69 KPQTEQLNTN
+69 KPKTEPSNN
-79 INSNTNTNIN
+79 NTNTNTSN
-89 TDINANTNINI
+89 NNNINN
-100 NINTNINANIGT
+100 NIEPKKENNNN
-112 NPNTNIITTF
+112 N
-122 DNTDKNT
+122 DKN
-129 QSQKMLSDYEI
+129 SKILNDYEI

-171 GMIIPDFIVCQKAEI
+171 GMIVPDFIICQKAET
-186 NALNNQENLE
+186 NALNNQDNLE
-196 ITVTDPQKVDNGFF
+196 ITVSDPQKVDNGFF

-216 FLITTKPLNLKVR
+216 FLISTNPLNFKVR

-261 GDNHINKRMRN
+261 GDNHIKKRMRN
-272 LGRFLNYLLKD
+272 LERFLNYLLKD
-283 SLIKNSKIFYD
+283 NLVKNSKIFYD
-294 FLAIE
+294 FLTLE
-299 KDEDFEKQ
+299 KEDDFEKQ

-315 SPTEVRDVKTLD
+315 SPTEIREVKTLD
-327 GKIKIQVTP
+327 GKLKIQVT
-336 ESEKYFTKIKNNA
+336 EQSEKYFNKIKSNA
-349 MLNEAVLKQMN
+349 ALNETVLKQIN
-360 DTFKLLKLEMNATIN
+360 DTFKLLKLEMNATIT
-375 RISSFFPMF
+375 RISSFSPMF

-390 RKALPNNIIT
+390 RKSYLPNNILS
-400 QSYIQLK
+400 QSYMQLK
-407 NIFSSW
+407 NIFTSW

-434 LGGNYHHMKELA
+434 LGGNYHHMKELT
-446 EYVDEQKN
+446 ELVDEQKN

-463 ITKKLDL
+463 IAKKIDL
-470 YENKDAADWQLDAQD
+470 YDNRDAADWQLDAQD
-485 KKNPKYLVRD
+485 KKNVKNLVKD

-503 CYNSTCDAIKLK
+503 CHNSTVDAIKLK

-526 SEYERLRS
+526 SEHERLRS

-582 EYDTNEIQ
+582 DKEVDMNEIQ
-590 EEIDNNENNRVNN
+590 EEENNENN
-603 DNDD
+603 DIDDD

>member
-1 MNEKDQEE
+1 MEEKDQEE

-19 DKGYDANEFIAFLE
+19 DKGYDANDFIAFLE

-56 EFILVHRKDDSNS
+56 EYILVHTKDSTNS
-69 KPQTEQLNTN
+69 KPKTEPSNN
-79 INSNTNTNIN
+79 NTNTNTSN
-89 TDINANTNINI
+89 NSNINN
-100 NINTNINANIGT
+100 NINNNIEPKKENN
-112 NPNTNIITTF
+112 NNN
-122 DNTDKNT
+122 DKN
-129 QSQKMLSDYEI
+129 SKILNDYEI

-171 GMIIPDFIVCQKAEI
+171 GMIVPDFIICQKAET
-186 NALNNQENLE
+186 NALNNQDNLE
-196 ITVTDPQKVDNGFF
+196 ITVSDPQKVDNGFF

-216 FLITTKPLNLKVR
+216 FLISTNPLNFKVR

-261 GDNHINKRMRN
+261 GDNHIKKRMRN
-272 LGRFLNYLLKD
+272 LERFLNYLLKD
-283 SLIKNSKIFYD
+283 NLVKNSKIFYD
-294 FLAIE
+294 FLTLE
-299 KDEDFEKQ
+299 KDDDFEKQ

-315 SPTEVRDVKTLD
+315 SPTEIREVKTLD
-327 GKIKIQVTP
+327 GKLKIQVT
-336 ESEKYFTKIKNNA
+336 EQSEKYFNKIKSNA
-349 MLNEAVLKQMN
+349 ALNETVLKQIN
-360 DTFKLLKLEMNATIN
+360 DTFKLLKLEMNATIT

-390 RKALPNNIIT
+390 RKSYLPNNILS
-400 QSYIQLK
+400 QSYMQLK
-407 NIFSSW
+407 NIFTSW

-434 LGGNYHHMKELA
+434 LGGNYHHMKELT
-446 EYVDEQKN
+446 ELVDEQKN

-463 ITKKLDL
+463 IAKKIDL
-470 YENKDAADWQLDAQD
+470 YDNRDAADWQLDAQD
-485 KKNPKYLVRD
+485 KKNVKNLVKD

-503 CYNSTCDAIKLK
+503 CHNSTVDAIKLK

-526 SEYERLRS
+526 SEHERLRS

-582 EYDTNEIQ
+582 DKEVDMNEIQ
-590 EEIDNNENNRVNN
+590 EEENNENNENN
-603 DNDD
+603 DIDDD

>member
-1 MNEKDQEE
+1 MEEKDQEE

-19 DKGYDANEFIAFLE
+19 DKGYDANDFIAFLE

-56 EFILVHRKDDSNS
+56 EYILVHTKDSTNS
-69 KPQTEQLNTN
+69 KPKTEPSNN
-79 INSNTNTNIN
+79 NTNTNTSN
-89 TDINANTNINI
+89 NNNINN
-100 NINTNINANIGT
+100 NIEPKKENNNN
-112 NPNTNIITTF
+112 N
-122 DNTDKNT
+122 DKN
-129 QSQKMLSDYEI
+129 SKILNDYEI

-171 GMIIPDFIVCQKAEI
+171 GMIVPDFIICQKAET
-186 NALNNQENLE
+186 NALNNQDNLE
-196 ITVTDPQKVDNGFF
+196 ITVSDPQKVDNGFF

-216 FLITTKPLNLKVR
+216 FLISTNPLNFKVR

-240 RLSVIF
+240 RLSIIF

-261 GDNHINKRMRN
+261 GDNHIKKRMRN
-272 LGRFLNYLLKD
+272 LERFLNYLLKD
-283 SLIKNSKIFYD
+283 NLVKNSKIFYD
-294 FLAIE
+294 FLTLE
-299 KDEDFEKQ
+299 KDDDFEKQ

-315 SPTEVRDVKTLD
+315 SPTEIREVKTLD
-327 GKIKIQVTP
+327 GKLKIQVT
-336 ESEKYFTKIKNNA
+336 EQSEKYFNKIKSNA
-349 MLNEAVLKQMN
+349 ALNETVLKQIN
-360 DTFKLLKLEMNATIN
+360 DTFKLLKLEMNATIT

-390 RKALPNNIIT
+390 RKSYLPNNILS
-400 QSYIQLK
+400 QSYMQLK
-407 NIFSSW
+407 NIFTSW

-434 LGGNYHHMKELA
+434 LGGNYHHMKELT
-446 EYVDEQKN
+446 ELVDEQKN

-463 ITKKLDL
+463 IAKKIDL
-470 YENKDAADWQLDAQD
+470 YDNRDAADWQLDAQD
-485 KKNPKYLVRD
+485 KKNVKNLVKD

-503 CYNSTCDAIKLK
+503 CHNSTVDAIKLK

-526 SEYERLRS
+526 SEHERLRS

-582 EYDTNEIQ
+582 DKEVDMNEIQ
-590 EEIDNNENNRVNN
+590 EEENNENN
-603 DNDD
+603 DIDDD

>member
-1 MNEKDQEE
+1 MEEKDQEE

-19 DKGYDANEFIAFLE
+19 DKGYDANDFIAFLE

-56 EFILVHRKDDSNS
+56 EYILVHTKDSTNS
-69 KPQTEQLNTN
+69 KPKTEP
-79 INSNTNTNIN
+79 SNNN
-89 TDINANTNINI
+89 
-100 NINTNINANIGT
+100 NINTNTSDNDNVNNNIEPKKE
-112 NPNTNIITTF
+112 NNN
-122 DNTDKNT
+122 NNDKN
-129 QSQKMLSDYEI
+129 SKILNDYEI

-171 GMIIPDFIVCQKAEI
+171 GMIVPDFIICQKAET
-186 NALNNQENLE
+186 NALNNQDNLE
-196 ITVTDPQKVDNGFF
+196 ITVSDPQKVDNGFF

-216 FLITTKPLNLKVR
+216 FLISTNPLNFKVR

-240 RLSVIF
+240 RLSIIF

-261 GDNHINKRMRN
+261 GDNHIKKRMRN
-272 LGRFLNYLLKD
+272 LERFLNYLLKD
-283 SLIKNSKIFYD
+283 NLVKNSKIFYD
-294 FLAIE
+294 FLTLE
-299 KDEDFEKQ
+299 KDDDFEKQ

-315 SPTEVRDVKTLD
+315 SPTEIREVKTLD
-327 GKIKIQVTP
+327 GKLKIQVT
-336 ESEKYFTKIKNNA
+336 EQSEKYFNKIKSNA
-349 MLNEAVLKQMN
+349 ALNETVLKQIN
-360 DTFKLLKLEMNATIN
+360 DTFKLLKLEMNATIT

-390 RKALPNNIIT
+390 RKSYLPNNILS
-400 QSYIQLK
+400 QSYMQLK
-407 NIFSSW
+407 NIFTSW

-434 LGGNYHHMKELA
+434 LGGNYHHMKELT
-446 EYVDEQKN
+446 ELVDEQKN

-463 ITKKLDL
+463 IAKKIDL
-470 YENKDAADWQLDAQD
+470 YDNRDAADWQLDAQD
-485 KKNPKYLVRD
+485 KKNVKNLVKD

-503 CYNSTCDAIKLK
+503 CHNSTVDAIKLK

-526 SEYERLRS
+526 SEHERLRS

-582 EYDTNEIQ
+582 DKEVDMNEIQ
-590 EEIDNNENNRVNN
+590 EEENNENNENN
-603 DNDD
+603 DIDDD

>member
-1 MNEKDQEE
+1 MEEKDQEE

-19 DKGYDANEFIAFLE
+19 DKGYDANDFIAFLE

-56 EFILVHRKDDSNS
+56 EYILVHTKDNTNS
-69 KPQTEQLNTN
+69 KPKTEPSNN
-79 INSNTNTNIN
+79 NTNTNTSN
-89 TDINANTNINI
+89 NNNINN
-100 NINTNINANIGT
+100 NIEPKKENNNN
-112 NPNTNIITTF
+112 N
-122 DNTDKNT
+122 DKN
-129 QSQKMLSDYEI
+129 SKILNDYEI

-171 GMIIPDFIVCQKAEI
+171 GMIVPDFIICQKAET
-186 NALNNQENLE
+186 NALNNQDNLE
-196 ITVTDPQKVDNGFF
+196 ITVSDPQKVDNGFF

-216 FLITTKPLNLKVR
+216 FLISTNPLNFKVR

-261 GDNHINKRMRN
+261 GDNHIKKRMRN
-272 LGRFLNYLLKD
+272 LERFLNYLLKD
-283 SLIKNSKIFYD
+283 NLVKNSKIFYD
-294 FLAIE
+294 FLTLE
-299 KDEDFEKQ
+299 KEDDFEKQ

-315 SPTEVRDVKTLD
+315 SPTEIREVKTLD
-327 GKIKIQVTP
+327 GKLKIQVT
-336 ESEKYFTKIKNNA
+336 EQNEKYFNKIKSNA
-349 MLNEAVLKQMN
+349 ALNETVLKQIN
-360 DTFKLLKLEMNATIN
+360 DTFKLLKLEMNATIT

-390 RKALPNNIIT
+390 RKSYLPNNILS
-400 QSYIQLK
+400 QSYMQLK
-407 NIFSSW
+407 NIFTSW

-434 LGGNYHHMKELA
+434 LGGNYHHMKELT
-446 EYVDEQKN
+446 ELVDEQKN

-463 ITKKLDL
+463 IAKKIDL
-470 YENKDAADWQLDAQD
+470 YDNRDAADWQLDAQD
-485 KKNPKYLVRD
+485 KKNVKNLVKD

-503 CYNSTCDAIKLK
+503 CHNSTVDAIKLK

-526 SEYERLRS
+526 SEHERLRS

-582 EYDTNEIQ
+582 DREVDMNEIQ
-590 EEIDNNENNRVNN
+590 EEENNENN
-603 DNDD
+603 DIDED

>member
-1 MNEKDQEE
+1 MKKMEEKDMEE

-19 DKGYDANEFIAFLE
+19 DKGYDANQFIAFLE

-56 EFILVHRKDDSNS
+56 EFILVHSNDNTNQ
-69 KPQTEQLNTN
+69 KQNTEQ
-79 INSNTNTNIN
+79 SNNNTNIN
-89 TDINANTNINI
+89 TNNNNNINNNTNV
-100 NINTNINANIGT
+100 NTEPKKENNN
-112 NPNTNIITTF
+112 N
-122 DNTDKNT
+122 NTDKN
-129 QSQKMLSDYEI
+129 SKILNDYEI

-149 EMINDKKEKINSKN
+149 EMLNDKKEKMNSKN

-171 GMIIPDFIVCQKAEI
+171 GMIIPDFIDCQKAET

-196 ITVTDPQKVDNGFF
+196 ITVSDPQKVDNGFF

-216 FLITTKPLNLKVR
+216 FLISTNPLNFKVR

-240 RLSVIF
+240 RLAVIY

-272 LGRFLNYLLKD
+272 LEKFLNYLLKD
-283 SLIKNSKIFYD
+283 NLIKNCKIFYD
-294 FLAIE
+294 FLTIE
-299 KDEDFEKQ
+299 KDDDFEKQ

-315 SPTEVRDVKTLD
+315 SPTEIREVKTLD
-327 GKIKIQVTP
+327 GKLKIQVTE
-336 ESEKYFTKIKNNA
+336 ESEKYFNKIKSNA
-349 MLNEAVLKQMN
+349 ALNETVLKQIN
-360 DTFKLLKLEMNATIN
+360 DTFKLLRLEMNATIT
-375 RISSFFPMF
+375 RINSFFPMF

-390 RKALPNNIIT
+390 RKAYLPNNILS
-400 QSYIQLK
+400 QSYMQLK
-407 NIFSSW
+407 NIFTSW
-413 VDILKKQNNFFLKD
+413 RDILKKQNNFFLKD

-434 LGGNYHHMKELA
+434 LGGNYHHMKELT
-446 EYVDEQKN
+446 EIVDEQKN

-463 ITKKLDL
+463 IAKKIDL
-470 YENKDAADWQLDAQD
+470 YDNRDAADWQLDTQD
-485 KKNPKYLVRD
+485 KKNVKNLVRD

-503 CYNSTCDAIKLK
+503 CYNSTVEAIKLK

-526 SEYERLRS
+526 SEHERLRS
-534 IANVEN
+534 IANFEN

-582 EYDTNEIQ
+582 GKEVDMNEIQ
-590 EEIDNNENNRVNN
+590 EEDNNENNENN
-603 DNDD
+603 DIEDD

>member
-1 MNEKDQEE
+1 MEEKDQEE

-19 DKGYDANEFIAFLE
+19 DKGYDANDFIAFLE

-56 EFILVHRKDDSNS
+56 EYILVHTKDNTNS
-69 KPQTEQLNTN
+69 KPKTEPSNN
-79 INSNTNTNIN
+79 NTNTNTSN
-89 TDINANTNINI
+89 NNNINN
-100 NINTNINANIGT
+100 NIEPKKENNNN
-112 NPNTNIITTF
+112 N
-122 DNTDKNT
+122 DKN
-129 QSQKMLSDYEI
+129 SKILNDYEI

-171 GMIIPDFIVCQKAEI
+171 GMIVPDFIICQKAET
-186 NALNNQENLE
+186 NALNNQDNLE
-196 ITVTDPQKVDNGFF
+196 ITVSDPQKVDNGFF

-216 FLITTKPLNLKVR
+216 FLISTNPLNFKVR

-240 RLSVIF
+240 RLSIIF

-261 GDNHINKRMRN
+261 GDNHIKKRMRN
-272 LGRFLNYLLKD
+272 LERFLNYLLKD
-283 SLIKNSKIFYD
+283 NLVKNSKIFYD
-294 FLAIE
+294 FLTLE
-299 KDEDFEKQ
+299 KDDDFEKQ

-315 SPTEVRDVKTLD
+315 SPTEIREVKTLD
-327 GKIKIQVTP
+327 GKLKIQVT
-336 ESEKYFTKIKNNA
+336 EQSEKYFNKIKSNA
-349 MLNEAVLKQMN
+349 ALNETVLKQIN
-360 DTFKLLKLEMNATIN
+360 DTFKLLKLEMNATIT

-390 RKALPNNIIT
+390 RKSYLPNNILS
-400 QSYIQLK
+400 QSYMQLK
-407 NIFSSW
+407 NIFTSW

-434 LGGNYHHMKELA
+434 LGGNYHHMKELT
-446 EYVDEQKN
+446 ELVDEQKN

-463 ITKKLDL
+463 IAKKIDL
-470 YENKDAADWQLDAQD
+470 YDNRDAADWQLDAQD
-485 KKNPKYLVRD
+485 KKNVKNLVKD

-503 CYNSTCDAIKLK
+503 CHNSTVDAIKLK

-526 SEYERLRS
+526 SEHERLRS

-582 EYDTNEIQ
+582 DKEVDMNEIQ
-590 EEIDNNENNRVNN
+590 EEENNENN
-603 DNDD
+603 DIDDD

>member
-1 MNEKDQEE
+1 MEEKDQEE

-19 DKGYDANEFIAFLE
+19 DKGYDANDFISFLE

-56 EFILVHRKDDSNS
+56 EYILVHTKDSTNS
-69 KPQTEQLNTN
+69 KPKTEPSNN
-79 INSNTNTNIN
+79 NNTNTNTSN
-89 TDINANTNINI
+89 NNNINN
-100 NINTNINANIGT
+100 NIEPKKENNDNI
-112 NPNTNIITTF
+112 
-122 DNTDKNT
+122 DKN
-129 QSQKMLSDYEI
+129 SKILNDYEI

-171 GMIIPDFIVCQKAEI
+171 GMIVPDFIICQKAET
-186 NALNNQENLE
+186 NALNNQDNLE
-196 ITVTDPQKVDNGFF
+196 ITVSDPQKVDNGFF

-216 FLITTKPLNLKVR
+216 FLISTNPLNFKVR

-240 RLSVIF
+240 RLSIIF

-261 GDNHINKRMRN
+261 GDNHIKKRMRN
-272 LGRFLNYLLKD
+272 LERFLNYLLKD
-283 SLIKNSKIFYD
+283 NLVKNSQIFYD
-294 FLAIE
+294 FLTLE
-299 KDEDFEKQ
+299 KDDDFEKQ

-315 SPTEVRDVKTLD
+315 SPTEIREVKTLD
-327 GKIKIQVTP
+327 GKLKIQVT
-336 ESEKYFTKIKNNA
+336 EQSEKYFNKIKSNA
-349 MLNEAVLKQMN
+349 SLNETVLKQIN
-360 DTFKLLKLEMNATIN
+360 DTFKLLKLEMNATIT

-390 RKALPNNIIT
+390 RKSYLPNNILS
-400 QSYIQLK
+400 QSYMQLK
-407 NIFSSW
+407 NIFTSW

-434 LGGNYHHMKELA
+434 LGGNYHHMKELT
-446 EYVDEQKN
+446 ELVDEQKN

-463 ITKKLDL
+463 IAKKIDL
-470 YENKDAADWQLDAQD
+470 YDNRDAADWQLDAQD
-485 KKNPKYLVRD
+485 KKNVKNLVKD

-503 CYNSTCDAIKLK
+503 CHNSTVDAIKLK

-526 SEYERLRS
+526 SEHERLRS

-582 EYDTNEIQ
+582 DKEVDMNEIQ
-590 EEIDNNENNRVNN
+590 EEENNENNENN
-603 DNDD
+603 DIDDD

>member
-1 MNEKDQEE
+1 MEEKDQEE

-19 DKGYDANEFIAFLE
+19 DKGYDANDFIAFLE

-56 EFILVHRKDDSNS
+56 EYILVHTKDNTNS
-69 KPQTEQLNTN
+69 KPKTEPSNN
-79 INSNTNTNIN
+79 NTNTNTSN
-89 TDINANTNINI
+89 NNNINN
-100 NINTNINANIGT
+100 NIEQKKENN
-112 NPNTNIITTF
+112 
-122 DNTDKNT
+122 DNNDKN
-129 QSQKMLSDYEI
+129 SKILNDYEI

-171 GMIIPDFIVCQKAEI
+171 GMIVPDFIICQKAET
-186 NALNNQENLE
+186 NALNNQDNLE
-196 ITVTDPQKVDNGFF
+196 ITVSDPQKVDNGFF

-216 FLITTKPLNLKVR
+216 FLISTNPLNFKVR

-240 RLSVIF
+240 RLSIIF

-261 GDNHINKRMRN
+261 GDNHIKKRMRN
-272 LGRFLNYLLKD
+272 LERFLNYLLKD
-283 SLIKNSKIFYD
+283 NLVKNSKIFYD
-294 FLAIE
+294 FLTLE
-299 KDEDFEKQ
+299 KDDDFEKQ

-315 SPTEVRDVKTLD
+315 SPTEIREVKTLD
-327 GKIKIQVTP
+327 GKLKIQVT
-336 ESEKYFTKIKNNA
+336 EQSEKYFNKIKSNA
-349 MLNEAVLKQMN
+349 ALNETVLKQIN
-360 DTFKLLKLEMNATIN
+360 DTFKLLKLEMNATIT

-390 RKALPNNIIT
+390 RKSYLPNNILS
-400 QSYIQLK
+400 QSYMQLK
-407 NIFSSW
+407 NIFTSW

-434 LGGNYHHMKELA
+434 LGGNYHHMKELT
-446 EYVDEQKN
+446 ELVDEQKN

-463 ITKKLDL
+463 IAKKIDL
-470 YENKDAADWQLDAQD
+470 YDNRDAADWQLDAQD
-485 KKNPKYLVRD
+485 KKNVKNLVKD

-503 CYNSTCDAIKLK
+503 CHNSTVDAIKLK

-526 SEYERLRS
+526 SEHERLRS

-582 EYDTNEIQ
+582 DKEVDINEIQ
-590 EEIDNNENNRVNN
+590 EEENNENNENN
-603 DNDD
+603 DIDDD

>member
-89 TDINANTNINI
+89 TDINANTDI
-100 NINTNINANIGT
+100 NINTNMNANIGT
-112 NPNTNIITTF
+112 NANTNIITTF
-122 DNTDKNT
+122 DNTEKNT

-149 EMINDKKEKINSKN
+149 EMINDKKEKMNSKN

-216 FLITTKPLNLKVR
+216 FLITTKPINLKVR

>member
-1 MNEKDQEE
+1 MEEKDQEE

-19 DKGYDANEFIAFLE
+19 DKGYDANDFIAFLE

-56 EFILVHRKDDSNS
+56 EYILVHSKDSTNS
-69 KPQTEQLNTN
+69 KPKTEPSNN
-79 INSNTNTNIN
+79 NNTNTNTSN
-89 TDINANTNINI
+89 NNNINN
-100 NINTNINANIGT
+100 NIEPKKENNNN
-112 NPNTNIITTF
+112 N
-122 DNTDKNT
+122 DKN
-129 QSQKMLSDYEI
+129 SKILNDYEI

-171 GMIIPDFIVCQKAEI
+171 GMIVPDFIICQKAET
-186 NALNNQENLE
+186 NALNNQDNLE
-196 ITVTDPQKVDNGFF
+196 ITVSDPQKVDNGFF

-216 FLITTKPLNLKVR
+216 FLISTNPLNFKVR

-261 GDNHINKRMRN
+261 GDNHIKKRMRN
-272 LGRFLNYLLKD
+272 LERFLNYLLKD
-283 SLIKNSKIFYD
+283 NLVKNSKIFYD
-294 FLAIE
+294 FLTLE
-299 KDEDFEKQ
+299 KDDDFEKQ

-315 SPTEVRDVKTLD
+315 SPTEIREVKTLD
-327 GKIKIQVTP
+327 GKLKIQVT
-336 ESEKYFTKIKNNA
+336 EQSEKYFNKIKSNA
-349 MLNEAVLKQMN
+349 ALNETVLKQIN
-360 DTFKLLKLEMNATIN
+360 DTFKLLKLEMNATIT

-390 RKALPNNIIT
+390 RKSYLPNNILS
-400 QSYIQLK
+400 QSYMQLK
-407 NIFSSW
+407 NIFTSW

-434 LGGNYHHMKELA
+434 LGGNYHHMKELT
-446 EYVDEQKN
+446 ELVDEQKN

-463 ITKKLDL
+463 IAKKIDL
-470 YENKDAADWQLDAQD
+470 YDNRDAADWQLDAQD
-485 KKNPKYLVRD
+485 KKNVKNLVKD

-503 CYNSTCDAIKLK
+503 CHNSTVDAIKLK

-526 SEYERLRS
+526 SEHERLRS

-582 EYDTNEIQ
+582 DKEVDMNEIQ
-590 EEIDNNENNRVNN
+590 EEENNENNENN
-603 DNDD
+603 DIDDD

>member
-1 MNEKDQEE
+1 MEEKDQEE

-19 DKGYDANEFIAFLE
+19 DKGYDANDFIAFLE

-56 EFILVHRKDDSNS
+56 EYILVHTKDSTNS
-69 KPQTEQLNTN
+69 KPKTEPSNN
-79 INSNTNTNIN
+79 NNTNTNTSN
-89 TDINANTNINI
+89 NNNINN
-100 NINTNINANIGT
+100 NIEPKKENN
-112 NPNTNIITTF
+112 
-122 DNTDKNT
+122 DNNDQNSKILN
-129 QSQKMLSDYEI
+129 DYEI

-171 GMIIPDFIVCQKAEI
+171 GMIVPDFIICQKAET
-186 NALNNQENLE
+186 NALNNQDNLE
-196 ITVTDPQKVDNGFF
+196 ITVSDPQKVDNGFF

-216 FLITTKPLNLKVR
+216 FLISTNPLNFKVR

-261 GDNHINKRMRN
+261 GDNHIKKRMRN
-272 LGRFLNYLLKD
+272 LERFLNYLLKD
-283 SLIKNSKIFYD
+283 NLVKNSKIFYD
-294 FLAIE
+294 FLTLE
-299 KDEDFEKQ
+299 KDDDFEKQ

-315 SPTEVRDVKTLD
+315 SPTEIREVKTLD
-327 GKIKIQVTP
+327 GKLKIQVT
-336 ESEKYFTKIKNNA
+336 EQSEKYFNKIKSNA
-349 MLNEAVLKQMN
+349 ALNETVLKQIN
-360 DTFKLLKLEMNATIN
+360 DTFKLLKLEMNATIT

-390 RKALPNNIIT
+390 RKSYLPNNILS
-400 QSYIQLK
+400 QSYMQLK
-407 NIFSSW
+407 NIFTSW

-434 LGGNYHHMKELA
+434 LGGNYHHMKELT
-446 EYVDEQKN
+446 ELVDEQKN

-463 ITKKLDL
+463 IAKKIDL
-470 YENKDAADWQLDAQD
+470 YDNRDAADWQLDAQD
-485 KKNPKYLVRD
+485 KKNVKNLVKD

-503 CYNSTCDAIKLK
+503 CHNSTVDAIKLK

-526 SEYERLRS
+526 SEHERLRS

-582 EYDTNEIQ
+582 DKEVDMNEIQ
-590 EEIDNNENNRVNN
+590 EEENNENNENN
-603 DNDD
+603 DIDDD

>member
-69 KPQTEQLNTN
+69 KPQTEQTNTN

-89 TDINANTNINI
+89 TDINANIDI
-100 NINTNINANIGT
+100 NINTNMNANIGT
-112 NPNTNIITTF
+112 NINPNTITTF

-216 FLITTKPLNLKVR
+216 FLITTKPINLKVR

-360 DTFKLLKLEMNATIN
+360 DTFKLLKLEMNSTIN

>member
-1 MNEKDQEE
+1 MEEKDQEE

-19 DKGYDANEFIAFLE
+19 DKGYDANDFIAFLE

-56 EFILVHRKDDSNS
+56 EYILVHTKDNTNS
-69 KPQTEQLNTN
+69 KRKTEPSNN
-79 INSNTNTNIN
+79 NTNTNTSN
-89 TDINANTNINI
+89 NNNINN
-100 NINTNINANIGT
+100 NIEPKKENNNN
-112 NPNTNIITTF
+112 N
-122 DNTDKNT
+122 DKN
-129 QSQKMLSDYEI
+129 SKILNDYEI

-171 GMIIPDFIVCQKAEI
+171 GMIVPDFIICQKAET
-186 NALNNQENLE
+186 NALNNQDNLE
-196 ITVTDPQKVDNGFF
+196 ITVSDPQKVDNGFF

-216 FLITTKPLNLKVR
+216 FLISTNPLNFKVR

-240 RLSVIF
+240 RLSIIF

-261 GDNHINKRMRN
+261 GDNHIKKRMRN
-272 LGRFLNYLLKD
+272 LERFLNYLLKD
-283 SLIKNSKIFYD
+283 NLVKNSKIFYD
-294 FLAIE
+294 FLTLE
-299 KDEDFEKQ
+299 KDDDFEKQ

-315 SPTEVRDVKTLD
+315 SPTEIREVKTLD
-327 GKIKIQVTP
+327 GKLKIQVT
-336 ESEKYFTKIKNNA
+336 EQSEKYFNKIKSNA
-349 MLNEAVLKQMN
+349 ALNETVLKQIN
-360 DTFKLLKLEMNATIN
+360 DTFKLLKLEMNATIT

-390 RKALPNNIIT
+390 RKSYLPNNILS
-400 QSYIQLK
+400 QSYMQLK
-407 NIFSSW
+407 NIFTSW

-434 LGGNYHHMKELA
+434 LGGNYHHMKELT
-446 EYVDEQKN
+446 ELVDEQKN

-463 ITKKLDL
+463 IAKKIDL
-470 YENKDAADWQLDAQD
+470 YDNRDAADWQLDAQD
-485 KKNPKYLVRD
+485 KKNVKNLVKD

-503 CYNSTCDAIKLK
+503 CHNSTVDAIKLK

-526 SEYERLRS
+526 SEHERLRS

-582 EYDTNEIQ
+582 DKEVDMNEIQ
-590 EEIDNNENNRVNN
+590 EEENNENNENN
-603 DNDD
+603 DIDDD